1 MGIGAQV
8 IMMESAEFQRAEFQR
23 ITQRIPE
30 NDQPMEILWNSLKII
45 LRHSPM
51 KFRQPINEPIPTVSP
66 PKSL

>member
-1 MGIGAQV
+1 MGIGAPV
-8 IMMESAEFQRAEFQR
+8 IMMVVVEFQR

-30 NDQPMEILWNSLKII
+30 NDQPMEILWNSLKMI

-51 KFRQPINEPIPTVSP
+51 KSRQPINEPIPTVSP